1 MDSLKKQLKNA
12 RKDEALKKARRET
25 EEKQKESEKR
35 KKDLE
40 KQGIKFD
47 ESYKNVQRLSGVEY
61 YTWQTLN
68 KLGKF
73 GDGLDAAPA
82 SLRDLPK
89 DKRAYHTPP
98 IVPAIDNT
106 HLDGWAMT
114 SLKQAEYPRP
124 LVEYWLRGVTEDD
137 TLQTVFGWRADLN
150 YADTSEQAEA
160 MARSYLLRLKKKLPW
175 RLLAP

>member
-1 MDSLKKQLKNA
+1 M
-12 RKDEALKKARRET
+12 RR
-25 EEKQKESEKR
+25 
-35 KKDLE
+35 
-40 KQGIKFD
+40 QGIKFD
-47 ESYKNVQRLSGVEY
+47 ESYKGVQRLSGVEY

-89 DKRAYHTPP
+89 DQRAYHTPP
-98 IVPAIDNT
+98 VVPAIDNAR
-106 HLDGWAMT
+106 LDDWAMT

-137 TLQTVFGWRADLN
+137 TLQTVFCWRADLN
-150 YADTSEQAEA
+150 YADTLEQAEA
-160 MARSYLLRLKKKLPW
+160 MAQIIPVAPKEKATLATFRAVEMLKT
-175 RLLAP
+175 LAKSFPRKDRRVH

>member
-1 MDSLKKQLKNA
+1 MNLRLITEDIIQAKQDFNSLKKQLKNA

-40 KQGIKFD
+40 KKGIKFD
-47 ESYKNVQRLSGVEY
+47 ESYKNVQRLSSVEY

-73 GDGLDAAPA
+73 GNGLDAAPA
-82 SLRDLPK
+82 WAYRDPPK
-89 DKRAYHTPP
+89 DQRAYHTPP
-98 IVPAIDNT
+98 VVPAIDNAR
-106 HLDGWAMT
+106 LDDWAMT

-124 LVEYWLRGVTEDD
+124 
-137 TLQTVFGWRADLN
+137 
-150 YADTSEQAEA
+150 S
-160 MARSYLLRLKKKLPW
+160 RSNTGSVG
-175 RLLAP
+175 